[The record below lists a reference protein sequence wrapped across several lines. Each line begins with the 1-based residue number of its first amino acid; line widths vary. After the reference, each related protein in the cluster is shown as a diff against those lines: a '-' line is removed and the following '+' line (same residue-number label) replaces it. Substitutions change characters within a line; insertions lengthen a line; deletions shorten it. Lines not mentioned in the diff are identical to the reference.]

1 MDETSKIR
9 FAIPGERVETCEALL
24 WAGGALAV
32 TLLDARD
39 QPLLEPSPGE
49 TPVWDEAIV
58 EALFPGPADPAG
70 IETGI
75 GRALVEAGV
84 LESADRIE
92 SETVESQDW
101 ERAWM
106 DRFEP
111 MRFGASTWICPSH
124 LEPDPDWDVVVRL
137 DPGLAFGTGTHPT
150 TALCLEWIDGRDL
163 DGRSVV
169 DYGCGSGVLAIA
181 AALKGA
187 AAVRAIDHDPQA
199 LDATAENARRNGVEE
214 RIDIALPA
222 DAARE
227 PADVVL
233 ANILAGPLVE
243 LASDIAG
250 LVAEG
255 GDLVLSGVLVEQA
268 ADVTAAY
275 ETYLVPVSET
285 RREDWVRLV
294 LRRED

>member
-163 DGRSVV
+163 DGRTVV

-275 ETYLVPVSET
+275 EAYLVPVSET